1 MRHRAILRVPSLRP
15 TGGSNAKYEQ
25 FFLLF
30 LATLASG
37 QSSTDFTGHWQEKT
51 KSGMQRDLEIEQNSR
66 NLRVKT
72 VVTNSEETR
81 NLEVKYEIGGPE
93 TTYTGLDGDQFRS
106 SVRWDGKTLV
116 FDTTEHEAGSEIPQ
130 KTVWTLLGDGDVLQ
144 VDRTVT
150 KSGKTSHSLTTYARL
165 NH

>member
-1 MRHRAILRVPSLRP
+1 MRGLSV
-15 TGGSNAKYEQ
+15 
-25 FFLLF
+25 FVLLF
-30 LATLASG
+30 LASFVSG
-37 QSSTDFTGHWQEKT
+37 QSLTDFTGHWQEKT
-51 KSGMQRDLEIEQNSR
+51 KSGMQRHLEIEQNGR

-72 VVTNSEETR
+72 VVTNSEGTR

-93 TTYTGLDGDQFRS
+93 TAYTGLDGDQFRS

-144 VDRTVT
+144 MDRAMT
-150 KSGKTSHSLTTYARL
+150 KAGKTSHSLTAYIRL
-165 NH
+165 TH

>member
-1 MRHRAILRVPSLRP
+1 MRSL
-15 TGGSNAKYEQ
+15 GV
-25 FFLLF
+25 FVLLF
-30 LATLASG
+30 LASFVSA
-37 QSSTDFTGHWQEKT
+37 QSQSDFTGHWQKKT
-51 KSGMQRDLEIEQNSR
+51 NSGMQRHLEVEQNGR

-72 VVTNSEETR
+72 VLTNSQGTR

-106 SVRWDGKTLV
+106 SVRWDGNTLV
-116 FDTTEHEAGSEIPQ
+116 FDIVEHEDGSDIPQ

-144 VDRTVT
+144 VDRTMT
-150 KSGKTSHSLTTYARL
+150 KSGKTTHSLTTYVRL

>member
-1 MRHRAILRVPSLRP
+1 MRSL
-15 TGGSNAKYEQ
+15 SA
-25 FFLLF
+25 FILF
-30 LATLASG
+30 LASFVSG
-37 QSSTDFTGHWQEKT
+37 QSLTDFTGHWQEKT
-51 KSGMQRDLEIEQNSR
+51 NSGMQRHLEIEQNGR

-72 VVTNSEETR
+72 VVTNFQGTR

-106 SVRWDGKTLV
+106 SVRWDGNALV
-116 FDTTEHEAGSEIPQ
+116 FDTIEHEAGSEIPQ

-144 VDRTVT
+144 VERTMT
-150 KSGKTSHSLTTYARL
+150 KSGRTSHSLTTYVRL